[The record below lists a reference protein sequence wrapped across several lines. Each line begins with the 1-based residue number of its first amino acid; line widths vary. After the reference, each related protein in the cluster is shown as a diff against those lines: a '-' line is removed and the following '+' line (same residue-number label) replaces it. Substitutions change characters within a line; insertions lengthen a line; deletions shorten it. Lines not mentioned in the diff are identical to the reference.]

1 MSSNNRIDHVPLA
14 AAQENDTSVG
24 QLFACGFSSVGPD
37 PVQALRSVAGT
48 TMVCLLTAEEIVM
61 RYPDYIQ
68 WLNQHRPSKQTSNQV
83 PSNSGQTK
91 PHAIWLQISDGEITD
106 DEDVVD
112 VVSQVVGRLQGGH
125 NVVVHCG
132 AGMARTAVVCILT
145 MVALGAELADAS
157 VEFRQARPGGG
168 PDGPAQEKQIA
179 RLAGRFT

>member
-1 MSSNNRIDHVPLA
+1 MSSNNRIDHVPLGDA
-14 AAQENDTSVG
+14 ENGEAPIG
-24 QLFACGFSSVGPD
+24 QLFACGFSAIGHD

-48 TMVCLLTAEEIVM
+48 TVVCLLTAEEIMM

-68 WLNQHRPSKQTSNQV
+68 WLKQHQLSNQA
-83 PSNSGQTK
+83 SSK
-91 PHAIWLQISDGEITD
+91 PHAIWLQIADGEITD
-106 DEDVVD
+106 DEDVVGLVNE
-112 VVSQVVGRLQGGH
+112 VVERLQTGH
-125 NVVVHCG
+125 GVVVHCG

-145 MVALGAELADAS
+145 MVALGVELADAA